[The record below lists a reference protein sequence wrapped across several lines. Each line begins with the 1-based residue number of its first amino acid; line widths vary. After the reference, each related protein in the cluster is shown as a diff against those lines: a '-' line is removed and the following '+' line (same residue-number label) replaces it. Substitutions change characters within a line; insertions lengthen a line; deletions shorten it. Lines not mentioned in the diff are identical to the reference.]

1 MCGRNAACAVL
12 RLAGRGGG
20 VLAVRVRAT
29 RGCVVRTRVLGAAGF
44 GGGGGIPWTQVLK
57 GRSHSSQ

>member
-1 MCGRNAACAVL
+1 ML

-20 VLAVRVRAT
+20 ALAVRVVAT
-29 RGCVVRTRVLGAAGF
+29 RGCVVRTRVLGAGGF
-44 GGGGGIPWTQVLK
+44 GGGGGIPWMQVLK